1 MPAKVIL
8 TITRGPLSGQTFSF
22 EEHTTRLLGRDTDC
36 DPRLPDDQ
44 DHRTISR
51 HHCLLEI
58 NPPAIRVRDFGS
70 RNGTFVNGTKIG
82 SRQPNQRPEEVDHS
96 SFPEVDLQD
105 GDTLALAPDHTVFQ
119 VQIAFPRCCADC
131 GRELDEAEITT
142 QVGNGASG
150 EVWCATCREIRE
162 QQKQQ
167 GPLKPWRCASCGET
181 LPPVTSAHQTREVVC
196 AACRA
201 NPQRLAQHLLAQ
213 AAQGQESLCDIQG
226 YTLLRE
232 IGRGGMGAVYLARH
246 EDTGEQVALKV
257 MLPKGKATE
266 QAIAAFLREIE
277 VTYALQHRN
286 LVKLRAWGYAA
297 GVFFFTLDYCTSG
310 SLHDRLRPRGGSLP
324 IDEAYGYILQALD
337 GLHYAHTA
345 SLQARQAD
353 GTMRLVTGVVHRDI
367 KPANLLLAGSDHVPV
382 VKVGD
387 FGIAK
392 AFELA
397 GLSGMT
403 RTGDI
408 FGTVRYMP
416 QQSVIDFKY
425 ARPAVDVW
433 AMAATLYELLTGTVP
448 RDFPPGCEPFL
459 VVLRQKA
466 VPICQRNPKIPPRLA
481 EVIDHALHDRPA
493 IGYQTAMEFKRALEG
508 AMS

>member
-22 EEHTTRLLGRDTDC
+22 EEHTTRLLGRDADC

-70 RNGTFVNGTKIG
+70 LNGTFVNGRKIG
-82 SRQPNQRPEEVDHS
+82 SRGPDQRPEDVDHHL
-96 SFPEVDLQD
+96 FPEVDLQD
-105 GDTLALAPDHTVFQ
+105 GDTLALHHTVFQ
-119 VQIAFPRCCADC
+119 VQVITPHCCAAC
-131 GRELDEAEITT
+131 GRELLEAEIPT
-142 QVGNGASG
+142 QVEADVPG
-150 EVWCATCREIRE
+150 EVWCATCHKIRE

-181 LPPVTSAHQTREVVC
+181 LPPVTSAHQTRAVVC

-232 IGRGGMGAVYLARH
+232 IGRGGMGAVYLVRH
-246 EDTGEQVALKV
+246 EGTGEQVALKV
-257 MLPKGKATE
+257 MLPNVAATE

-286 LVKLRAWGYAA
+286 LVELRAWGYAA

-310 SLHDRLRPRGGSLP
+310 SLRDRLRPHGGALP

-367 KPANLLLAGSDHVPV
+367 KPANLLFAGSDHVPV

-408 FGTVRYMP
+408 IGTARYMP
-416 QQSVIDFKY
+416 RQSVIAFKY

-433 AMAATLYELLTGTVP
+433 AMAASLYELLTGTVP
-448 RDFPPGCEPFL
+448 RDFPQGCEPFL
-459 VVLRQKA
+459 VVLHQDA
-466 VPICQRNPKIPPRLA
+466 VPIRRRNPKIPPRLA
-481 EVIDHALHDRPA
+481 EVIDHALRDRPA

-508 AMS
+508 AM